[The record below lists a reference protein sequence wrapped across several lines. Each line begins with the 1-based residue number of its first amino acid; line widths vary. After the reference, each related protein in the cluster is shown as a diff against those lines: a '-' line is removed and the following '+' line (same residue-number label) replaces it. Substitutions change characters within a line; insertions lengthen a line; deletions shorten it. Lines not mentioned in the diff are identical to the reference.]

1 VRSAAILAAV
11 LAALII
17 GTNLPRA
24 ADRAGDF
31 DFYLLSLSWS
41 PSWCEQAGE
50 RANPAQCRHN
60 PPFGFVVHGLWP
72 QYERGYPENCPTEFP
87 LRLPRSVIDTILD
100 IQPGVGLV
108 GRQWRK
114 HGTCSGLSPMD
125 YLALTRAAFDRVDIP
140 DKFENA
146 RRDRTAPASAIESA
160 FVSANPDLTTKRI
173 AVSCKSGDLVEVRI
187 CFTPDLEFRNCPDVD
202 KAGCRANNLFV
213 PAAP

>member
-1 VRSAAILAAV
+1 LRNGAILAAV
-11 LAALII
+11 LAALFI

-41 PSWCEQAGE
+41 PSWCEQAGG

-72 QYERGYPENCPTEFP
+72 QYERGYPENCPTEYP

-108 GRQWRK
+108 ARQWRK
-114 HGTCSGLSPMD
+114 HGTCSGLSPRD
-125 YLALTRAAFDRVDIP
+125 YLSLTRAAFERVNIP
-140 DKFENA
+140 ATFGQA

-160 FVSANPDLTTKRI
+160 FVSANPGLTTKRI

-213 PAAP
+213 PAAQ